1 MPPMPWKRGIS
12 RRAVTV
18 QDRSGTYR
26 QTPHYL
32 LSELEAV
39 DSMIEEIEEIRQE
52 VLFLQ
57 GACPEDLLPHDDKYG
72 SEDSDLP
79 DPKDPSWHLWEEVRQ
94 PAFLRSESRPDFW
107 DVDSKQDFHD
117 ALEGLQRQCNQFVHR
132 NWIEHPFMQGTKL
145 PTESAINGVQ
155 YELEGILIA
164 CRAQVEAA
172 ACRRE
177 RLEPVKSIYQV
188 DSVEDIDQETS
199 VSRRPRQRH
208 FRGGNCGARAI
219 RQALFLRLVELLTDL
234 QRKIDWIEPPK
245 PAVQLLPLENPQAV
259 ITNAETYQDALLSR
273 ASSLLQCR
281 TCRRAG
287 HISRIAS
294 QRCEI
299 LHHPAPL
306 DLDKYSCL

>member
-12 RRAVTV
+12 RRAVT
-18 QDRSGTYR
+18 
-26 QTPHYL
+26 TPHYL

-117 ALEGLQRQCNQFVHR
+117 ALEGLQQLTKKAELGKLNVKRRQA
-132 NWIEHPFMQGTKL
+132 IEARFLRLAGFLNSRSRSMQKGTCPSRVAGLLDPL
-145 PTESAINGVQ
+145 PNV
-155 YELEGILIA
+155 
-164 CRAQVEAA
+164 VEF
-172 ACRRE
+172 CQ
-177 RLEPVKSIYQV
+177 LEPVKSIYQV